1 MKAQRAAK
9 VLLISD
15 RYLPEVGGS
24 IYWFDNL
31 YRRYPKDSVWIL
43 TQAYPGSKAFDS
55 ASGTRIHFTRVKLR
69 RHAFLRPESL
79 LIYVK
84 LLFAGIWIVLRNRVS
99 IIHASKVLP
108 EGLVARCISRLL
120 GVPYLVYAHGEEIT
134 IFSRNP
140 DMLRHLRKVYDGAA
154 RVVANSSFTANCVR
168 NLGCHGENV
177 VRISPGV
184 DPDAF
189 RPGPRNGDLVREQR
203 LEGKTVLLSV
213 GRLQKRKGHDNVLRA
228 MPEILA
234 SCPDLVYLVTSHGE
248 EEEPLRRLAAKLD
261 VEHAVRFVGETPLAL
276 LQNYYNTC
284 DIFILA
290 NRTLEDGDVEGFGM
304 VFLEASSC
312 GKPVIA
318 GDSGGTGDPVKDAWN
333 GLRLDTTKPEN
344 IAKAVIQLASNPGL
358 REKMG
363 SNGRALV
370 ESDYSWDSV
379 VRKFAAT
386 DADILAGRAAVSE
399 AAPNPQP
406 NSLGEP
412 NLECHR

>member
-43 TQAYPGSKAFDS
+43 TQAYPGSRAFDS
-55 ASGTRIHFTRVKLR
+55 ASGTRIRFTRVKLR

-84 LLFAGIWIVLRNRVS
+84 LLFHGNLDRPAQPACRSSTPAKCCPKASLRA
-99 IIHASKVLP
+99 ASPASSACPTSCTL
-108 EGLVARCISRLL
+108 
-120 GVPYLVYAHGEEIT
+120 HGEEIT

-234 SCPDLVYLVTSHGE
+234 PAPTSS
-248 EEEPLRRLAAKLD
+248 
-261 VEHAVRFVGETPLAL
+261 T
-276 LQNYYNTC
+276 
-284 DIFILA
+284 
-290 NRTLEDGDVEGFGM
+290 
-304 VFLEASSC
+304 S
-312 GKPVIA
+312 
-318 GDSGGTGDPVKDAWN
+318 
-333 GLRLDTTKPEN
+333 
-344 IAKAVIQLASNPGL
+344 
-358 REKMG
+358 
-363 SNGRALV
+363 
-370 ESDYSWDSV
+370 
-379 VRKFAAT
+379 
-386 DADILAGRAAVSE
+386 
-399 AAPNPQP
+399 
-406 NSLGEP
+406 
-412 NLECHR
+412 